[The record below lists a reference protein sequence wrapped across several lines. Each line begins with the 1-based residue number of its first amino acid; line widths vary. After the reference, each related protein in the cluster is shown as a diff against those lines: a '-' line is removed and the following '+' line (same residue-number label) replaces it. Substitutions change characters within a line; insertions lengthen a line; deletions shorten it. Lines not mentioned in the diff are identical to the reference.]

1 MQEMPID
8 GDIQAAIVGDLAQSD
23 MFSGFTEDALN
34 AIAGNALMLQC
45 DPKEVITNKGDASD
59 SFFLIMSGE
68 AIILIPDG
76 SGGDMTEIAR
86 VQPFDTV
93 GELGLLLEQPRSAT
107 VVAGNDTVLLKFS
120 TDAFAELFTA
130 VPGFG
135 IVVSRVLAKRLSQS
149 ARTIVPS
156 LKRPD
161 EIKQDP
167 AAKKLLPTDFIQRHH
182 VLPLKVEGNVLQ
194 LGFVNDPTPEVLNA
208 ARQALPGMELRPVAI
223 GKSDFESVMKSS
235 AGKIAF
241 PTPDS
246 QQERKKIDIHKSKT
260 PELDELLKRMVA
272 EGASDVH
279 LSAGHKPRWRID
291 GSIME
296 MEDTEMLGPEDVHD
310 LIIPMMAER
319 NKYEFKETN
328 DTDFAHEIRDVAR
341 FRVNM
346 FRDKNGVG
354 AVFRQIPEKILTIEQ
369 LGLPDTITQLCD
381 YPKGLILVTGPTGSG
396 KSTTLASMIDHVN
409 KTRDAHIITL
419 EDPIEFV
426 HESQQCL
433 VNQREVGPHTDS
445 FSRALRAALREDPDI
460 VLVGEMRDLE
470 TVSLALETANTGHL
484 VFGTLHT
491 NTAIS
496 TIARIIDMFPAEQQ
510 GQVQSVLADN
520 LKGVV
525 AQTLC
530 KRVGGGRVAALEIM
544 VTDTGMA
551 NLMRDGKTHQ
561 IFSAMQTGKARGNKV
576 LNEELLRLVAEDII
590 TKDEALS
597 KAVDKID
604 LGGKLGVQVDGA

>member
-8 GDIQAAIVGDLAQSD
+8 SDIQAAIVGDMAQSD
-23 MFSGFTEDALN
+23 MFSDFGEDALS
-34 AIAGNALMLQC
+34 AIAASAVMVQC
-45 DPKEVITNKGDASD
+45 EPKDVITRQGDSSD
-59 SFFLIMSGE
+59 SFFLVLSGE
-68 AIILIPDG
+68 VVIKVSAG
-76 SGGDMTEIAR
+76 SGEPSEIAR

-93 GELGLLLEQPRSAT
+93 GELGLLLDKPRSAT
-107 VVAGNDTVLLKFS
+107 VIAGEDTVLLKFGA
-120 TDAFAELFTA
+120 DAFAELFIN

-135 IVVSRVLAKRLSQS
+135 VVVSRVLAKRLSQS
-149 ARTIVPS
+149 ARAIVPS
-156 LKRPD
+156 LKQPTD
-161 EIKQDP
+161 VKQDP
-167 AAKKLLPTDFIQRHH
+167 SAKGLLPSDFVQRHH

-194 LGFVNDPTPEVLNA
+194 LGVVNDPTPEVLNA
-208 ARQALPGMELRPVAI
+208 ARQILPGMELRTVAVT
-223 GKSDFESVMKSS
+223 KADFDAVMKST
-235 AGKIAF
+235 AGKTAWSI
-241 PTPDS
+241 PDDKKD
-246 QQERKKIDIHKSKT
+246 RKKIDIHKTKT
-260 PELDELLKRMVA
+260 PKLDALLERMVA

-279 LSAGHKPRWRID
+279 LSAGHRPRWRID
-291 GSIME
+291 GVIME
-296 MEDTEMLGPEDVHD
+296 MEDTEMLGPDDVHD
-310 LIIPMMAER
+310 LIVPMMAER
-319 NKYEFKETN
+319 NKCEFEETN

-354 AVFRQIPEKILTIEQ
+354 AVFRQIPEKIMTIEQ
-369 LGLPDTITQLCD
+369 LGLPDTITKLCD
-381 YPKGLILVTGPTGSG
+381 YPKGLVLVTGPTGSG
-396 KSTTLASMIDHVN
+396 KSTTLAAMIDHVN
-409 KTRDAHIITL
+409 NTREAHIITL

-426 HESQQCL
+426 HESKKCL

-496 TIARIIDMFPAEQQ
+496 TIARIIDMFPGEQQ

-520 LKGVV
+520 LKGVI

-530 KRVGGGRVAALEIM
+530 RRTGGGRVAALEIM

-561 IFSAMQTGKARGNKV
+561 ILSAMQTGKARGNRV
-576 LNEELLRLVAEDII
+576 LNEELLQLVADDVI

-597 KAVDKID
+597 KSVDKID
-604 LGGKLGVQVDGA
+604 LAGKLGVQVDEA

>member
-1 MQEMPID
+1 MQEMAID
-8 GDIQAAIVGDLAQSD
+8 GDIQQAIVGDLAQSD
-23 MFSGFTEDALN
+23 MFSGFSEDALN
-34 AIAGNALMLQC
+34 VIAGSASMVQC
-45 DPKEVITNKGDASD
+45 DPKEVVTSKGDTSD

-68 AIILIPDG
+68 AIIQVDG
-76 SGGDMTEIAR
+76 DGDGMTEIAR
-86 VQPFDTV
+86 IQPFDTV
-93 GELGLLLEQPRSAT
+93 GELGVILEQPRSAT
-107 VVAGNDTVLLKFS
+107 VVAGDGTVLLKFS
-120 TDAFAELFTA
+120 AEVFADLFNQ

-135 IVVSRVLAKRLSQS
+135 IVVSRVLARRVSQS
-149 ARTIVPS
+149 GRGIVSS
-156 LKRPD
+156 LKKPD
-161 EIKQDP
+161 EVKQDP
-167 AAKKLLPTDFIQRHH
+167 SAKALLPNDFVQRHH

-194 LGFVNDPTPEVLNA
+194 LGFVSDPTPEVLNA
-208 ARQALPGMELRPVAI
+208 ARQLLPGMELKPVAI
-223 GKSDFESVMKSS
+223 SRDAFDGVMKST
-235 AGKIAF
+235 AGKIAL
-241 PTPDS
+241 PTPDGKK
-246 QQERKKIDIHKSKT
+246 KKINIHKSKT
-260 PELDELLKRMVA
+260 PELDALLQRMVA

-291 GSIME
+291 GVIME
-296 MEDTEMLGPEDVHD
+296 MADTETLGADDVHD
-310 LIIPMMAER
+310 LIVPMMAER
-319 NKYEFKETN
+319 NKYEFQETN

-346 FRDKNGVG
+346 FRDKHGVG
-354 AVFRQIPEKILTIEQ
+354 AVFRQIPEKILTLEQ
-369 LGLPDTITQLCD
+369 LGLPETITQLCD

-396 KSTTLASMIDHVN
+396 KSTTLAAMIDHVN
-409 KTRDAHIITL
+409 KTREAHIITL

-426 HESQQCL
+426 HESQKCL

-496 TIARIIDMFPAEQQ
+496 TISRIIDMFPAEQQ

-520 LKGVV
+520 LKGVI

-530 KRVGGGRVAALEIM
+530 RRTGGGRIAALEIM

-561 IFSAMQTGKARGNKV
+561 ILSAMQTGKARGNKV
-576 LNEELLRLVAEDII
+576 LNEELLRLVAEDVIA
-590 TKDEALS
+590 KDEALS
-597 KAVDKID
+597 KAVDKTD
-604 LGGKLGVQVDGA
+604 LAGKLGVQVDGT